1 MKKKET
7 TEADIRRIKRISYII
22 LAVVEVCV
30 VLLLAWAGYHV
41 YWSRFTPEKWQTHP
55 DHRASM
61 VEDLLEKHPLEGMT
75 EDEVTA
81 LLGENDN
88 ERGYFEAPDRS
99 VYWLGIRRTVID
111 SEWLLIDFK
120 DGVVTEYNWT
130 TD

>member
-30 VLLLAWAGYHV
+30 VLLLSWAAYRV
-41 YWSRFTPEKWQTHP
+41 YWSRFTPEKWADHP
-55 DHRASM
+55 DRRASM
-61 VEDLLEKHPLEGMT
+61 TEDLLEKHPLEGMT
-75 EDEVTA
+75 EDEVTS

-88 ERGYFEAPDRS
+88 DWGYFAEEDRS
-99 VYWLGIRRTVID
+99 VYWLGDRRSVID
-111 SEWLLIDFK
+111 SEWLLIDFE
-120 DGVVTEYNWT
+120 DGVVTEYKWT